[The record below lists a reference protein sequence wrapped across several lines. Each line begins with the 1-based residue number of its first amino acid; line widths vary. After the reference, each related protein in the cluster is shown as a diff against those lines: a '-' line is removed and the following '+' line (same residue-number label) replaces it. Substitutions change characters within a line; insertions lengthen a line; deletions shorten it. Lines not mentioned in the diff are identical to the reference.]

1 LKVKPINI
9 MLVDDHHV
17 LRSGLRLLINS
28 QEDMHVSADTGEGEE
43 AVPLCLQHRPDIIV
57 LDLCLSGAS
66 GLPILQKL
74 KASCPDVK
82 VLVLTMH
89 EDETYP
95 AEVMRLG
102 GSGFITKKTADVE
115 LLAAIRELCLR

>member
-1 LKVKPINI
+1 

-28 QEDMHVSADTGEGEE
+28 QHDMRVSADTGEGEE
-43 AVPLCLQHRPDIIV
+43 AVPLCLQHRPDIVV
-57 LDLCLSGAS
+57 LDLSLSGES
-66 GLPILQKL
+66 GILILQRL
-74 KASCPDVK
+74 KANCADVK

-89 EDETYP
+89 EDETYLS
-95 AEVMRLG
+95 EVMRLG

-115 LLAAIRELCLR
+115 LLAAIRSLCPR